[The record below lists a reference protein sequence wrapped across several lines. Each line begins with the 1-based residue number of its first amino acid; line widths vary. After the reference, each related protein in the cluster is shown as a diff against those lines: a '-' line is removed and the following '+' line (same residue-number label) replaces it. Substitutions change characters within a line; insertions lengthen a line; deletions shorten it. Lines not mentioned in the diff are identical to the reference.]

1 MHTTAPGLA
10 QARTEG
16 KMSGIPTPKF
26 VLRGHGA
33 AVHAASFVRQNAR
46 LATGDAEGFVVL
58 WDLVVMRATAVWR
71 AHRNAILGVRGW
83 GDDKVMTH
91 GRDHRLVVWKIAE
104 QDESHLSSALPLEGL
119 AVHRPQPWMLHL
131 LEVNT
136 MNFCSFAACPS
147 SSTEY
152 SRFLGPVSEVL
163 VAVPNTLA
171 SEAVDIYTLPSQ
183 KRTHTV
189 QPGSANGMA
198 MGLCLF
204 HQHGLLTLLAA
215 FENGYVSVHQLQPTG
230 GWATAYRARAHSQPV
245 LSVDVRPDLS
255 CFYSAGADSVI
266 AKHPLPVATPAAS
279 PETPGPSSPAERV
292 AEEAAAA
299 GSQGA
304 SLLSQALLDE
314 ARGNRRTEPPDSC
327 CREPRKV
334 VNTRHAGQQSLQV
347 RSDGGILATAGWD
360 SKVRIYSCK
369 TLKELAVL
377 KWHKQGAY
385 ALAFSDVG
393 AAEPRTAQAAGTGAC
408 VDQGRMSVM
417 DRRSHR
423 VKIAHWV
430 AAGAKDGKVSLWD
443 IY

>member
-266 AKHPLPVATPAAS
+266 AKHPLP
-279 PETPGPSSPAERV
+279 
-292 AEEAAAA
+292 
-299 GSQGA
+299 
-304 SLLSQALLDE
+304 ALLDE